1 MNTKLPSLRRKGG
14 GWLLIGAASFFSALL
29 SGVTVMAAEMH
40 TAPSLRV
47 VTKYGGPVL
56 RSGDSGDVLFIFG
69 SGFAPQQPVELNI
82 DLNTVPVNMTG
93 MLKPEPVANE
103 MGAFVTSWKMSRR
116 MYRKSV
122 LGKSGLW
129 TITAVDANGAPLAS
143 APFAV
148 CDTKQAKDKREP
160 WCLLPGLLQSKKK

>member
-1 MNTKLPSLRRKGG
+1 MAIKLTTHRRKRT
-14 GWLLIGAASFFSALL
+14 WLLLAAAGFLTSLFTTPPVMSAD
-29 SGVTVMAAEMH
+29 M
-40 TAPSLRV
+40 APSIRV

-56 RSGDSGDVLFIFG
+56 RSGDSGAVISILG

-82 DLNTVPVNMTG
+82 ELNGVPVNMTG

-103 MGAFVTSWKMSRR
+103 TGAFATTWPMSSR

-129 TITAVDANGAPLAS
+129 TITAVDSNGAPLAS
-143 APFAV
+143 APFGV
-148 CDTKQAKDKREP
+148 CDTKQAKEKREP
-160 WCLLPGLLQSKKK
+160 WCHVPGIVAGKK

>member
-1 MNTKLPSLRRKGG
+1 MKNEVCRHRWKG
-14 GWLLIGAASFFSALL
+14 GWLLIGVAGFFSALL
-29 SGVTVMAAEMH
+29 TTVPVMPADMQS
-40 TAPSLRV
+40 APSLRV
-47 VTKYGGPVL
+47 VTKYGGPIL
-56 RSGDSGDVLFIFG
+56 RSGDSGDVLFILG
-69 SGFAPQQPVELNI
+69 SGFAPRQPVELNI
-82 DLNTVPVNMTG
+82 DLNSVPVNMTG

-143 APFAV
+143 APFGV
-148 CDTKQAKDKREP
+148 CDPKQGKKEREP
-160 WCLLPGLLQSKKK
+160 WCMLPGLLESKKK